1 MDRPLDKELDVLTSR
16 VIGAALEVHSLLG
29 AGYLESVYEEALAK
43 ELDIR
48 GICYERQRRVQIDYK
63 GYSIGEGRLD
73 FLIDQKVIIE
83 LKAVESIAAIHTAQ
97 VLSYLKMTGLK
108 VGIII
113 NFNVT
118 SLRSGI
124 KRIVR

>member
-1 MDRPLDKELDVLTSR
+1 MDSLLDKELEFLTSR

-43 ELDIR
+43 EFDFR
-48 GICYERQRRVQIDYK
+48 GICYERQREVQIDYK

-73 FLIDQKVIIE
+73 FLIDQKVILE